1 MEFRVL
7 GALEVVQSVRSG
19 PPPGA
24 KERAVLARLL
34 VDPGRPVAADALLDA
49 GWPDSPRDQA
59 ARSLGVRI
67 ANLRSFLEPDRAPGA
82 PATVL
87 LRVGPGYRLAIDP
100 EQVDS
105 QRARR
110 LVSEAGERSPVDA
123 LALLDEALELWRGAP
138 FADFTYADFAQ
149 GEIAALDEL
158 RRQAVER
165 RAAALVELGRAED
178 AVPELRRLL
187 GGDPLRE
194 VAVRTLMTA
203 LYRAGRQVEALDTYR
218 ALCGE
223 LVALG
228 LQPSAETRELEG
240 QVLNQDEALRATAAA
255 VAAVGVATPPV
266 AAPPAALL
274 GRERELARLHAA
286 YVAATRGARQMVAF
300 SGEPGVGKSA
310 VVDAFRESI
319 VGSESLVAAGQ
330 SIEHRGVGEPFMPIL
345 EGLASMAA
353 GPAAE
358 MVVATLAERAPTWL
372 AEMPW
377 LLDAE
382 GFEALEYRTR
392 GATRQRML
400 REIAEALDA
409 LTRQR
414 PLVLILEDLHWADDS
429 TLDLVHALARRG
441 AAARLLVIV
450 TFRTAR
456 PSGGPEAQRLVHELS
471 VRGACEHVALARL
484 DAEDVARYLAG
495 RVPEGVAGELG
506 PVLAARSG
514 GNPLFMRHL
523 VDHWVDRGAVDADRG
538 LPETLRAYVESQL
551 DWLAAD
557 DAELLGA
564 ASVAGGRFSVDVL
577 AGALDREPGAIA
589 ARCATLA
596 RTTRLIERRADG
608 YAFAHGLDREVLYE
622 LVPEERRAALHSR
635 IGELLEARYGARAP
649 ELAAELAHHFVQ
661 GRDPAR
667 AVKFLALAAGRS
679 LSRSAYAE
687 GVRQLRAAL
696 AAAGGLEAGIER
708 TRWEVELLSQLAH
721 ALVATEGWGS
731 AGAEA
736 ALTDARGR
744 AELLTDREPLAAV
757 LYALA
762 TMYEVRGDV
771 ERSSALSTEYLREG
785 SDADERRIEAQEL
798 LACKLFH
805 QGAFAGALE
814 RGDHGVA
821 LAGSEGS
828 NQSLFAALPGED
840 MGVTCQMW
848 AGLSLWYLGR
858 PDAALSR
865 AREAERLA
873 SAPARDYSRATAS
886 AQLALVHQFRL
897 EPEAAL
903 AAAEAT
909 IALADERGYV
919 YRSAMGRVL
928 RGWALTQLGSPE
940 AGVEEAARGLAMS
953 RMTGA
958 RLDDPYYLGLLAD
971 GYLRAG
977 ELDAA
982 RAALDEGLERSAR
995 DGAPFYEPE
1004 LRRLLALVLLQRG
1017 ELTEAEATL
1026 RAAVSCARSQSSRSL
1041 ELRAATTLAK
1051 LLRDAGRAG
1060 EARATVAA
1068 VYAAFDEGHDTPD
1081 LRAAAAVLSRPEGRL
1096 D

>member
-7 GALEVVQSVRSG
+7 GALEVVRPLRSG

-49 GWPDSPRDQA
+49 AWPDSPRDQA

-87 LRVGPGYRLAIDP
+87 LRVGPGYRLAIDS

-110 LVSEAGERSPVDA
+110 LVSEAGERSPADA
-123 LALLDEALELWRGAP
+123 LALLDEALALWRGAP

-165 RAAALVELGRAED
+165 RAATLVELGREED

-194 VAVRTLMTA
+194 GAVRTLMTA
-203 LYRAGRQVEALDTYR
+203 LYRAGRQVEALDAYR

-223 LVALG
+223 LVELG

-240 QVLNQDEALRATAAA
+240 QVLNQDEALRAKA
-255 VAAVGVATPPV
+255 VVAV
-266 AAPPAALL
+266 AAPPVAVPSAALL

-286 YVAATRGARQMVAF
+286 YVAATRGDRHMVAF

-319 VGSESLVAAGQ
+319 AGSESLIAAGQ
-330 SIEHRGVGEPFMPIL
+330 SIEHRGVGEAFMPIL

-358 MVVATLAERAPTWL
+358 MVVATLADRAPTWL

-409 LTRQR
+409 LARDR

-429 TLDLVHALARRG
+429 TLDLVDALARRG
-441 AAARLLVIV
+441 ATARLLVIV
-450 TFRTAR
+450 TFRTER
-456 PSGGPEAQRLVHELS
+456 TSGGPEAQRLVHELS

-484 DAEDVARYLAG
+484 GAEDVVRYLAG
-495 RVPEGVAGELG
+495 RVPEPVASELG

-523 VDHWVDRGAVDADRG
+523 VDHWVDRGDVDADRG

-564 ASVAGGRFSVDVL
+564 ASVAGGRFSIDVL

-622 LVPEERRAALHSR
+622 LLPEERRAALHRR

-661 GRDPAR
+661 GRDPGR

-721 ALVATEGWGS
+721 ALVATEGWAS

-848 AGLSLWYLGR
+848 AGLSLWYLGH

-865 AREAERLA
+865 AREAEQLA

-897 EPEAAL
+897 EPDATL

-940 AGVEEAARGLAMS
+940 AGLEEAARGLAMS

-982 RAALDEGLERSAR
+982 QAALDEGLERSAR

-1004 LRRLLALVLLQRG
+1004 LRRLLALALRQRG
-1017 ELTEAEATL
+1017 ELAEAEATL
-1026 RAAVSCARSQSSRSL
+1026 RAAMACARSQSSRSL
-1041 ELRAATTLAK
+1041 ELRVATTLGE

-1081 LRAAAAVLSRPEGRL
+1081 LRAARALLSRP
-1096 D
+1096 

>member
-7 GALEVVQSVRSG
+7 GALEVVQPMRSG

-49 GWPDSPRDQA
+49 GWPDSPREQA

-67 ANLRSFLEPDRAPGA
+67 ANLRSFLEPDRVPGA

-100 EQVDS
+100 DQVDS

-110 LVSEAGERSPVDA
+110 LVSEAAERSPADA
-123 LALLDEALELWRGAP
+123 LALLDEALALWRGAP

-165 RAAALVELGRAED
+165 RAATLVELGREED
-178 AVPELRRLL
+178 AVPGLRQLL

-194 VAVRTLMTA
+194 GAVRTLMTA
-203 LYRAGRQVEALDTYR
+203 LYRAGRQVEALDAYR
-218 ALCGE
+218 ALRGE
-223 LVALG
+223 LVELG

-240 QVLNQDEALRATAAA
+240 QVLNQDEALRPRA
-255 VAAVGVATPPV
+255 VAAVAVAAPPV
-266 AAPPAALL
+266 GGPPAALL
-274 GRERELARLHAA
+274 GRERELARLHEA
-286 YVAATRGARQMVAF
+286 YAAATGGERQMVAF

-319 VGSESLVAAGQ
+319 AGSESLIAAGQ
-330 SIEHRGVGEPFMPIL
+330 SIEHRGVGEAFMPVL
-345 EGLASMAA
+345 EALASMAA

-358 MVVATLAERAPTWL
+358 MVVATLAGCAPTWL
-372 AEMPW
+372 AELPW

-382 GFEALEYRTR
+382 GFEALESRTR

-409 LTRQR
+409 LARQR

-429 TLDLVHALARRG
+429 TLDLVDALARRS
-441 AAARLLVIV
+441 AAARLLLIV
-450 TFRTAR
+450 TFRTER
-456 PSGGPEAQRLVHELS
+456 TSGALEAQRLVHELS
-471 VRGACEHVALARL
+471 VRAACEHVALARL
-484 DAEDVARYLAG
+484 GAADVVRYLAG
-495 RVPEGVAGELG
+495 RVREPVASELG

-551 DWLAAD
+551 DWLADD

-577 AGALDREPGAIA
+577 AGALDREPETIA

-622 LVPEERRAALHSR
+622 LVPEERRAALHRR
-635 IGELLEARYGARAP
+635 IGALLEARYGARAP
-649 ELAAELAHHFVQ
+649 ELAAELAHHFVE

-667 AVKFLALAAGRS
+667 AVRFLALAAGRS

-687 GVRQLRAAL
+687 GTRQLRAAL
-696 AAAGGLEAGIER
+696 AAAGRLEAGFER

-762 TMYEVRGDV
+762 TMYEVRGDL
-771 ERSSALSTEYLREG
+771 ERSSALSIEYLREG

-798 LACKLFH
+798 LACNLFH

-828 NQSLFAALPGED
+828 NQSLFVALPGED

-858 PDAALSR
+858 PDAALAR
-865 AREAERLA
+865 AREAEQLA

-897 EPEAAL
+897 EPDAAL
-903 AAAEAT
+903 ASAEVT

-977 ELDAA
+977 ELEAA

-1017 ELTEAEATL
+1017 ELAEAEATL
-1026 RAAVSCARSQSSRSL
+1026 RAAIACARSQSSRSL
-1041 ELRAATTLAK
+1041 ELRAATTLAE
-1051 LLRDAGRAG
+1051 LLRDSGRAG

-1068 VYAAFDEGHDTPD
+1068 LYSAFDEGHDTPD
-1081 LRAAAAVLSRPEGRL
+1081 LRAAATLLSPP
-1096 D
+1096 